1 MARPI
6 PNGSAR
12 PAGEGD
18 PAADLAE
25 VWGVLDSLP
34 AATPARD
41 MAATTVDLMAVKL
54 GAGPAAATAAGRSA
68 WPWWLGP
75 VATVAAALLAG
86 VVLGRATAPEPVV
99 ENLPFIRHVDLLQEA
114 GSLRFLEQL
123 AELMA
128 TDRPIQPRW
137 LRLARDPDAVRG
149 EAREFDAA
157 IDTLRQD
164 FAADTTAARR
174 ERLASIAADQ
184 IDTLEKS
191 AETYFSLSPIDRREL
206 ELVAR
211 ALTDPAS
218 DRLRDAA
225 RLWHVIIAATPP
237 PMRRAIVEMRID
249 DRLEWLE
256 RPAMGEGRFDPRVGR
271 SREDDRGGDRRTGPR
286 RIEPGEFQPGPTGE
300 RDRLPSERM
309 PPGRPGGPPP
319 GGERAGQP
327 PGALRRP
334 PRPNDSGPP
343 PFRSVPDVSE
353 SGLPRAVPPAALG
366 ETPAPPR

>member
-1 MARPI
+1 MSLPT
-6 PNGSAR
+6 PNGSSR
-12 PAGEGD
+12 PAAGGD

-25 VWGVLDSLP
+25 VWGALDSLP
-34 AATPARD
+34 TAIPARD

-54 GAGPAAATAAGRSA
+54 DADVAPATAAGAA

-75 VATVAAALLAG
+75 AATVAAALLAG
-86 VVLGRATAPEPVV
+86 VVLGRVTAPDPVV

-137 LRLARDPDAVRG
+137 LRLARDPESVRG

-164 FAADTTAARR
+164 FAADTASARW
-174 ERLASIAADQ
+174 ERLASIAPEQ

-191 AETYFSLSPIDRREL
+191 AETYFNLSPIDRREL
-206 ELVAR
+206 ESVAR

-256 RPAMGEGRFDPRVGR
+256 RPAVGEGRFDARGGGR
-271 SREDDRGGDRRTGPR
+271 IREDDRGGDRRPGQR
-286 RIEPGEFQPGPTGE
+286 RNDSGEFQPLSPGE
-300 RDRLPSERM
+300 PDRI
-309 PPGRPGGPPP
+309 PPGRSGGPPP
-319 GGERAGQP
+319 GGERAGQQ
-327 PGALRRP
+327 PGAIRRP
-334 PRPNDSGPP
+334 SWPVDAGTPPARSIPPVSGP
-343 PFRSVPDVSE
+343 D
-353 SGLPRAVPPAALG
+353 LPRAVPPVAPG
-366 ETPAPPR
+366 ETPVPPR